1 MAAAADAASAA
12 ARPPDIA
19 ALAGGPFDLV
29 VASCLL
35 SQLHAPAAM
44 AAERLFAE
52 RFAAE
57 VPILRTNTH
66 WLAAL
71 QRLARRIEAQFIER
85 LPALV
90 APGGRIFLS
99 ETVQTCLTELAAD
112 GAWTSAGTY
121 RMTATL
127 DLADYLDCRLAIV
140 ERRAGP
146 GYPPCPSPGARA
158 NCSTCR
164 G

>member
-1 MAAAADAASAA
+1 M
-12 ARPPDIA
+12 
-19 ALAGGPFDLV
+19 
-29 VASCLL
+29 
-35 SQLHAPAAM
+35 
-44 AAERLFAE
+44 
-52 RFAAE
+52 
-57 VPILRTNTH
+57 
-66 WLAAL
+66 
-71 QRLARRIEAQFIER
+71 
-85 LPALV
+85 

-127 DLADYLDCRLAIV
+127 DLADYLDGRLAIV
-140 ERRAGP
+140 ERSRWTWVSAVP
-146 GYPPCPSPGARA
+146 EPGARA